1 MSYIYIIGNAKTRWN
16 APESFPSKA
25 VYEAYMNPEVDAS
38 TEGFTWG
45 TPNMDGLRIY
55 ANEKL
60 GWEAKTDLDYG
71 IKSTINSFRKEIIDQ
86 YEA

>member
-1 MSYIYIIGNAKTRWN
+1 
-16 APESFPSKA
+16 
-25 VYEAYMNPEVDAS
+25 MNPEVDAS

-60 GWEAKTDLDYG
+60 GWEAK
-71 IKSTINSFRKEIIDQ
+71 IKIDQ
-86 YEA
+86 GLELAIKDFIEYYKKYSK